1 MVNVSKGRTP
11 EYWREYQRV
20 YRLKNADRIKAQ
32 QAAHQKKNLA
42 ETLMNRKG
50 LSESQ
55 KFYVMEHDGY
65 CEICG
70 GPPTG
75 RTKRLSIDHDH
86 ATGAFRGLLCGHC
99 NTGLGMFKD
108 NPNLLEKAIQYL
120 NRKTLPGECQ

>member
-1 MVNVSKGRTP
+1 MD
-11 EYWREYQRV
+11 
-20 YRLKNADRIKAQ
+20 NATRIKAQ
-32 QAAHQKKNLA
+32 QSANQKEKLA
-42 ETLMNRKG
+42 DILMHRKG
-50 LSESQ
+50 LSEAE
-55 KFYVMEHDGY
+55 KFYVMEHTGA

-86 ATGAFRGLLCGHC
+86 ATGAFRGMLCGHC

-108 NPNLLEKAIQYL
+108 NPVLLEKAISYL